1 MLRVLI
7 VDDEI
12 LARDELAYLLKR
24 TNEELEINEAENIE
38 SAFDQMM
45 DQKPDLLFLD
55 VDLSGENGFDIAKRL
70 KNMKNPP
77 VIVFATAYDQ
87 YALKAFEVDALDY
100 LTKPF
105 DEERVRQTMKK
116 YKKVKREIDEPEQI
130 SHASQHKL
138 ALSVGESIVIV
149 DTKDIIFAGTEDGH
163 VHVKTFDASY
173 SVNDTLVVIEKKL
186 PETDFLRVHRSFVVN
201 TEYIKEIQPWFNS
214 TYNLIMKDGSK
225 IPVSRTYAKELKSC
239 SIFDGAAFCISSFLC
254 CNSSLIFGKLSCKRL
269 IERGSYL

>member
-45 DQKPDLLFLD
+45 DEKPDLLFLD

-70 KNMKNPP
+70 KNMKHPP
-77 VIVFATAYDQ
+77 AVVFATAYDQ

-116 YKKVKREIDEPEQI
+116 YKKVKREIAEPEQT

-149 DTKDIIFAGTEDGH
+149 DTKDIIFTGTEDGH
-163 VHVKTFDASY
+163 VNVKTFDASY

-186 PETDFLRVHRSFVVN
+186 PEPDFLRVHRSFVVN

-225 IPVSRTYAKELKSC
+225 IPVSRTYAKELK
-239 SIFDGAAFCISSFLC
+239 
-254 CNSSLIFGKLSCKRL
+254 KLL
-269 IERGSYL
+269 HI

>member
-225 IPVSRTYAKELKSC
+225 IPVSRTYAKELK
-239 SIFDGAAFCISSFLC
+239 
-254 CNSSLIFGKLSCKRL
+254 KLL
-269 IERGSYL
+269 HI

>member
-7 VDDEI
+7 VDDEM

-24 TNEELEINEAENIE
+24 TNEEMEINEAENIE

-70 KNMKNPP
+70 KKMKHPP
-77 VIVFATAYDQ
+77 AVVFATAYDQ

-105 DEERVRQTMKK
+105 YEERIQQTLKK
-116 YKKVKREIDEPEQI
+116 YKKVNRDIVETDQS
-130 SHASQHKL
+130 SHSGQHKL

-149 DTKDIIFAGTEDGH
+149 DTKDIIYAGTEDGH
-163 VHVKTFDASY
+163 VNVKTFDTSY
-173 SVNDTLVVIEKKL
+173 TVSDTLVVIEKKL
-186 PETDFLRVHRSFVVN
+186 SDAGFIRVHRSFVVN
-201 TEYIKEIQPWFNS
+201 TEYLKEIQPWFNS

-225 IPVSRTYAKELKSC
+225 IPVSRTYAKELK
-239 SIFDGAAFCISSFLC
+239 
-254 CNSSLIFGKLSCKRL
+254 KLL
-269 IERGSYL
+269 HI

>member
-77 VIVFATAYDQ
+77 AIVFATAYDQ

-163 VHVKTFDASY
+163 VHVKTFDVSY

-225 IPVSRTYAKELKSC
+225 IPVSRTYAKELK
-239 SIFDGAAFCISSFLC
+239 
-254 CNSSLIFGKLSCKRL
+254 KLL
-269 IERGSYL
+269 HI

>member
-45 DQKPDLLFLD
+45 DHKPDLLFLD

-77 VIVFATAYDQ
+77 AIVFATAYDQ

-173 SVNDTLVVIEKKL
+173 SVNDTLIVIEKKL

-214 TYNLIMKDGSK
+214 TYNLIMKDESK
-225 IPVSRTYAKELKSC
+225 IPVSRTYAKELK
-239 SIFDGAAFCISSFLC
+239 
-254 CNSSLIFGKLSCKRL
+254 KLL
-269 IERGSYL
+269 HI

>member
-77 VIVFATAYDQ
+77 AIVFATAYDQ

-149 DTKDIIFAGTEDGH
+149 DTKDIIFAGTGDGH

-225 IPVSRTYAKELKSC
+225 IPVSRTYAKELK
-239 SIFDGAAFCISSFLC
+239 
-254 CNSSLIFGKLSCKRL
+254 KLL
-269 IERGSYL
+269 HI

>member
-24 TNEELEINEAENIE
+24 TNEELKINEAENIE

-225 IPVSRTYAKELKSC
+225 IPVSRTYAKELK
-239 SIFDGAAFCISSFLC
+239 
-254 CNSSLIFGKLSCKRL
+254 KLL
-269 IERGSYL
+269 HI

>member
-7 VDDEI
+7 VDDEM

-24 TNEELEINEAENIE
+24 TNEEMEINEAENIE

-70 KNMKNPP
+70 KKMKHPP
-77 VIVFATAYDQ
+77 AVVFATAYDQ

-105 DEERVRQTMKK
+105 DEERIQQTLKK
-116 YKKVKREIDEPEQI
+116 YKKVNRDIVEIEQN
-130 SHASQHKL
+130 SHAGQHKL
-138 ALSVGESIVIV
+138 ALSVGGSIVIV
-149 DTKDIIFAGTEDGH
+149 DTKDIIYAGTEDGH
-163 VHVKTFDASY
+163 VNVKTFDHSY
-173 SVNDTLVVIEKKL
+173 TVSDTLVVIEKKL
-186 PETDFLRVHRSFVVN
+186 PDSDFIRVHRSFVVN

-225 IPVSRTYAKELKSC
+225 IPVSRTYAKELK
-239 SIFDGAAFCISSFLC
+239 
-254 CNSSLIFGKLSCKRL
+254 KLL
-269 IERGSYL
+269 HI

>member
-77 VIVFATAYDQ
+77 AIVFATAYDQ

-116 YKKVKREIDEPEQI
+116 YKKVKREIDEPEEI

-225 IPVSRTYAKELKSC
+225 IPVSRTYAKELK
-239 SIFDGAAFCISSFLC
+239 
-254 CNSSLIFGKLSCKRL
+254 KLL
-269 IERGSYL
+269 HI

>member
-77 VIVFATAYDQ
+77 AIVFATAYDQ

-149 DTKDIIFAGTEDGH
+149 DTKDIIFVGTGDGH

-225 IPVSRTYAKELKSC
+225 IPVSRTYAKELK
-239 SIFDGAAFCISSFLC
+239 
-254 CNSSLIFGKLSCKRL
+254 KLL
-269 IERGSYL
+269 HI

>member
-77 VIVFATAYDQ
+77 AIVFATAYDQ

-149 DTKDIIFAGTEDGH
+149 DTKDIIFAGTENGH
-163 VHVKTFDASY
+163 VHVKTFDVSY

-225 IPVSRTYAKELKSC
+225 IPVSRTYAKELK
-239 SIFDGAAFCISSFLC
+239 
-254 CNSSLIFGKLSCKRL
+254 KLL
-269 IERGSYL
+269 HI

>member
-45 DQKPDLLFLD
+45 DHKPDLLFLD

-77 VIVFATAYDQ
+77 AIVFATAYDQ

-163 VHVKTFDASY
+163 VNVKTFDASY

-225 IPVSRTYAKELKSC
+225 IPVSRTYAKELK
-239 SIFDGAAFCISSFLC
+239 
-254 CNSSLIFGKLSCKRL
+254 KLL
-269 IERGSYL
+269 HI

>member
-77 VIVFATAYDQ
+77 AIVFATAYDQ

-116 YKKVKREIDEPEQI
+116 YKKVKREIDEPEQT

-225 IPVSRTYAKELKSC
+225 IPVSRTYAKELK
-239 SIFDGAAFCISSFLC
+239 
-254 CNSSLIFGKLSCKRL
+254 KLL
-269 IERGSYL
+269 HI

>member
-77 VIVFATAYDQ
+77 AIVFATAYDQ

-225 IPVSRTYAKELKSC
+225 IPVSRTYAKELK
-239 SIFDGAAFCISSFLC
+239 
-254 CNSSLIFGKLSCKRL
+254 KLL
-269 IERGSYL
+269 HI

>member
-7 VDDEI
+7 VDDEM

-24 TNEELEINEAENIE
+24 TNEEMEINEAENIE

-70 KNMKNPP
+70 KKMKHPP
-77 VIVFATAYDQ
+77 AVVFATAYDQ

-105 DEERVRQTMKK
+105 DEERIQQTLKK
-116 YKKVKREIDEPEQI
+116 YKKVNRDIVETDQS
-130 SHASQHKL
+130 SHSGQYKL

-149 DTKDIIFAGTEDGH
+149 DTKDIIYAGTEDRH
-163 VHVKTFDASY
+163 VNVKTFDTSY
-173 SVNDTLVVIEKKL
+173 TVSDTLVVIEKKL
-186 PETDFLRVHRSFVVN
+186 PDADFIRVHRSFVVN

-225 IPVSRTYAKELKSC
+225 IPVSRTYAKELK
-239 SIFDGAAFCISSFLC
+239 
-254 CNSSLIFGKLSCKRL
+254 KLL
-269 IERGSYL
+269 HI

>member
-1 MLRVLI
+1 MLTVLI
-7 VDDEI
+7 VDDEM

-24 TNEELEINEAENIE
+24 ANKEEMIINEAENIE

-70 KNMKNPP
+70 KKMKHPP
-77 VIVFATAYDQ
+77 AVVFATAYDQ

-105 DEERVRQTMKK
+105 DEERILQTLKK
-116 YKKVKREIDEPEQI
+116 YKKASRDIVELELN
-130 SHASQHKL
+130 SHAGQHKL

-149 DTKDIIFAGTEDGH
+149 DTKDVIYAGTEDGH
-163 VHVKTFDASY
+163 VNVKTFENSY
-173 SVNDTLVVIEKKL
+173 TVSDTLVVIEKKL
-186 PETDFLRVHRSFVVN
+186 PDADFIRVHRSFVVN

-214 TYNLIMKDGSK
+214 TYNLMMKDGSK
-225 IPVSRTYAKELKSC
+225 IPVSRTYAKELK
-239 SIFDGAAFCISSFLC
+239 
-254 CNSSLIFGKLSCKRL
+254 KLL
-269 IERGSYL
+269 HI

>member
-1 MLRVLI
+1 MLRALI

-77 VIVFATAYDQ
+77 AIVFATAYDQ

-225 IPVSRTYAKELKSC
+225 IPVSRTYAKELK
-239 SIFDGAAFCISSFLC
+239 
-254 CNSSLIFGKLSCKRL
+254 KLL
-269 IERGSYL
+269 HI

>member
-1 MLRVLI
+1 MLTVLI
-7 VDDEI
+7 VDDEM

-24 TNEELEINEAENIE
+24 ANKEEMIINEAENIE

-70 KNMKNPP
+70 KKMKHPP
-77 VIVFATAYDQ
+77 AVVFATAYDQ

-105 DEERVRQTMKK
+105 DEERIRQTLKK
-116 YKKVKREIDEPEQI
+116 YKKASRDIVELELN
-130 SHASQHKL
+130 SHVGQHKL

-149 DTKDIIFAGTEDGH
+149 DTKDVIYAGTEDGH
-163 VHVKTFDASY
+163 VNVKTFENSY
-173 SVNDTLVVIEKKL
+173 TVSDTLVVIEKKL
-186 PETDFLRVHRSFVVN
+186 PDADFIRVHRSFVVN

-214 TYNLIMKDGSK
+214 TYNLMMKDGSK
-225 IPVSRTYAKELKSC
+225 IPVSRTYAKELK
-239 SIFDGAAFCISSFLC
+239 
-254 CNSSLIFGKLSCKRL
+254 KLL
-269 IERGSYL
+269 HI

>member
-7 VDDEI
+7 VDDEV

-24 TNEELEINEAENIE
+24 TNEEIELTEAENIE

-55 VDLSGENGFDIAKRL
+55 IDLSGENGFDIAKRL
-70 KNMKNPP
+70 KKMKHPP
-77 VIVFATAYDQ
+77 AVVFATAYDQ

-105 DEERVRQTMKK
+105 DEERIQQTLKK
-116 YKKVKREIDEPEQI
+116 YKKGNRDNVEADQG
-130 SHASQHKL
+130 SHTGQHKL

-149 DTKDIIFAGTEDGH
+149 DTKDIIYAGTEERH
-163 VHVKTFDASY
+163 VNVKTFDTSY
-173 SVNDTLVVIEKKL
+173 TVSDTLVMIEKKL
-186 PETDFLRVHRSFVVN
+186 PDADFIRVHRSFVVN

-225 IPVSRTYAKELKSC
+225 IPVSRTYAKELK
-239 SIFDGAAFCISSFLC
+239 
-254 CNSSLIFGKLSCKRL
+254 KLL
-269 IERGSYL
+269 HI

>member
-24 TNEELEINEAENIE
+24 TNEELEINDAENIE

-77 VIVFATAYDQ
+77 AIVFATAYDQ

-225 IPVSRTYAKELKSC
+225 IPVSRTYAKELK
-239 SIFDGAAFCISSFLC
+239 
-254 CNSSLIFGKLSCKRL
+254 KLL
-269 IERGSYL
+269 HI

>member
-214 TYNLIMKDGSK
+214 TYNLIMNDGSK
-225 IPVSRTYAKELKSC
+225 IPVSRTYAKELK
-239 SIFDGAAFCISSFLC
+239 
-254 CNSSLIFGKLSCKRL
+254 KLL
-269 IERGSYL
+269 HI

>member
-7 VDDEI
+7 VDDEV

-24 TNEELEINEAENIE
+24 TNEEIELTEAENIE

-55 VDLSGENGFDIAKRL
+55 IDLSGENGFDIAKRL
-70 KNMKNPP
+70 KKMKHPP
-77 VIVFATAYDQ
+77 AVVFATAYDQ

-105 DEERVRQTMKK
+105 DEERIQQTLKK
-116 YKKVKREIDEPEQI
+116 YKKGNRDNGEADQS
-130 SHASQHKL
+130 SHTGQHKL
-138 ALSVGESIVIV
+138 ALSIGESIVIV
-149 DTKDIIFAGTEDGH
+149 DTKDIIYAGTEDRH
-163 VHVKTFDASY
+163 VNVKTFDTAYTVS
-173 SVNDTLVVIEKKL
+173 DTLVVIEKKL
-186 PETDFLRVHRSFVVN
+186 PDADFIRVHRSFVVN

-225 IPVSRTYAKELKSC
+225 IPVSRTYAKELK
-239 SIFDGAAFCISSFLC
+239 
-254 CNSSLIFGKLSCKRL
+254 KLL
-269 IERGSYL
+269 HI

>member
-24 TNEELEINEAENIE
+24 TNEVDEIDEAENIE
-38 SAFDQMM
+38 SAFDRMM

-70 KNMKNPP
+70 NKMKHPP
-77 VIVFATAYDQ
+77 AVVFATAYDQ
-87 YALKAFEVDALDY
+87 YALKAFEVNALDY

-105 DEERVRQTMKK
+105 DEERVQQTIKK
-116 YKKVKREIDEPEQI
+116 YKKVKPDTGEPMEQTGLVN
-130 SHASQHKL
+130 HHKL
-138 ALSVGESIVIV
+138 AVSVGESIVIL
-149 DTKDIIFAGTEDGH
+149 DASEIIFAGIADGH
-163 VHVKTFDASY
+163 TEVKTHETSY
-173 SVNDTLVVIEKKL
+173 SVSDTLAVIEKKL
-186 PETDFLRVHRSFVVN
+186 PDADFIRVHRSYIVN

-225 IPVSRTYAKELKSC
+225 IPVSRTYAKELK
-239 SIFDGAAFCISSFLC
+239 
-254 CNSSLIFGKLSCKRL
+254 KLL
-269 IERGSYL
+269 HI

>member
-38 SAFDQMM
+38 SAFDKMM

-173 SVNDTLVVIEKKL
+173 SVNDTLVVIEKNCRKL
-186 PETDFLRVHRSFVVN
+186 IFS
-201 TEYIKEIQPWFNS
+201 
-214 TYNLIMKDGSK
+214 
-225 IPVSRTYAKELKSC
+225 A
-239 SIFDGAAFCISSFLC
+239 SIEAL
-254 CNSSLIFGKLSCKRL
+254 SLILSTSKRYSHGL
-269 IERGSYL
+269 IPPII

>member
-38 SAFDQMM
+38 AAFDQMM

-225 IPVSRTYAKELKSC
+225 IPVSRTYAKELK
-239 SIFDGAAFCISSFLC
+239 
-254 CNSSLIFGKLSCKRL
+254 KLL
-269 IERGSYL
+269 HI

>member
-45 DQKPDLLFLD
+45 DEKPDLLFLD

-70 KNMKNPP
+70 KNMKHPP
-77 VIVFATAYDQ
+77 AVVFATAYDQ

-116 YKKVKREIDEPEQI
+116 YKKVKREIAEPEQI

-163 VHVKTFDASY
+163 VNVKTFDAYY

-186 PETDFLRVHRSFVVN
+186 PEPDFLRVHRSFVVN

-214 TYNLIMKDGSK
+214 TYNLMMKDGSK
-225 IPVSRTYAKELKSC
+225 IPVSRTYAKELK
-239 SIFDGAAFCISSFLC
+239 
-254 CNSSLIFGKLSCKRL
+254 KLL
-269 IERGSYL
+269 HI

>member
-1 MLRVLI
+1 MFRVLI

-45 DQKPDLLFLD
+45 DHKPDLLFLD

-77 VIVFATAYDQ
+77 AIVFATAYDQ

-225 IPVSRTYAKELKSC
+225 IPVSRTYAKELK
-239 SIFDGAAFCISSFLC
+239 
-254 CNSSLIFGKLSCKRL
+254 KLL
-269 IERGSYL
+269 HI

>member
-45 DQKPDLLFLD
+45 DHKPDLLFLD

-77 VIVFATAYDQ
+77 AIVFATAYDQ

-163 VHVKTFDASY
+163 VNVKTFDASY

-214 TYNLIMKDGSK
+214 TYNLIMKDESK
-225 IPVSRTYAKELKSC
+225 IPVSRTYAKELK
-239 SIFDGAAFCISSFLC
+239 
-254 CNSSLIFGKLSCKRL
+254 KLL
-269 IERGSYL
+269 HI

>member
-70 KNMKNPP
+70 KNMKHPP
-77 VIVFATAYDQ
+77 AVVFATAYDQ

-149 DTKDIIFAGTEDGH
+149 DTKDIIFAGTEGGH

-225 IPVSRTYAKELKSC
+225 IPVSRTYAKELK
-239 SIFDGAAFCISSFLC
+239 
-254 CNSSLIFGKLSCKRL
+254 KLL
-269 IERGSYL
+269 HI